1 MPDTQDRIIGD
12 LMEHMITHGP
22 GSMATVFTRL
32 FNLAMRFEREN
43 FLGARHYERSDERRG
58 YANGVKSKRIDTPA
72 GTLTL
77 EIPKTAG
84 TEEPFYPQS
93 LDRGTRTMRAVMLA
107 VAEMYV
113 KGVSTRDVADIL
125 NKFGIEGLSST
136 QVSRASK
143 LLDHE
148 LEQWR
153 NRPLGEI
160 GYLILDARYE
170 KVRIDGVVRDA
181 TILSAIGVGPDSRRS
196 LLGVSVALSE
206 AEVHW
211 RAFLDSLVR
220 RGMRGLQF
228 ITSDDHAG
236 LGAARR
242 AVFGGVTWQRCQF
255 HLAQNAIHHAPSHA
269 IRSVIGAELRAV
281 WNARD
286 ITAANEEL
294 RLLVQRY
301 AKTAP
306 DLSRWLERNIPEGM
320 AVFSLPDTHRLKMR
334 TSNPIERAV
343 QQELKRRTIKIRVF
357 PSTDA
362 LLRLVSAVLV
372 EIDEQWAV
380 STQPYLKWNDNPASR
395 P

>member
-1 MPDTQDRIIGD
+1 
-12 LMEHMITHGP
+12 LITHGP
-22 GSMATVFTRL
+22 GGMATVFTRF

-43 FLGARHYERSDERRG
+43 FLGARHYERSEERRG

-84 TEEPFYPQS
+84 TDEPFYPQS
-93 LDRGTRTMRAVMLA
+93 LDRGTRTSRALMLA

-136 QVSRASK
+136 QVSRAGK

-148 LEQWR
+148 LDQWR

-160 GYLILDARYE
+160 GYVILDARYE
-170 KVRIDGVVRDA
+170 KVRIDGIVRDA

-220 RGMRGLQF
+220 RGMRGVQF

-255 HLAQNAIHHAPSHA
+255 HLAQNAIHHAPTHA

-281 WNARD
+281 WNAKD
-286 ITAANEEL
+286 LTAANEEL

-306 DLSRWLERNIPEGM
+306 ELSRWLERNIPEGL
-320 AVFSLPDTHRLKMR
+320 AVFGLPETHRVKMR

-362 LLRLVSAVLV
+362 LLRLVTAVLV
-372 EIDEQWAV
+372 EIDETWAA
-380 STQPYLKWNDNPASR
+380 STQPYLKWNENPASR
-395 P
+395 T

>member
-1 MPDTQDRIIGD
+1 MPDTQDRIID
-12 LMEHMITHGP
+12 EVMEQLIAQGP
-22 GSMATVFTRL
+22 GGMAAVFTRL

-43 FLGARHYERSDERRG
+43 FLGARHYERNDERRG

-72 GTLTL
+72 GTLIL
-77 EIPKTAG
+77 DVPKTAG
-84 TEEPFYPQS
+84 TAEPFYPQS
-93 LDRGTRTMRAVMLA
+93 LERGTRSSRALMLA

-125 NKFGIEGLSST
+125 DKFGINGLSST

-148 LEQWR
+148 LQQWR
-153 NRPLGEI
+153 ERPLGEVS
-160 GYLILDARYE
+160 YLILDARYE
-170 KVRIDGVVRDA
+170 RVRFDGIVRDA
-181 TILSAIGVGPDSRRS
+181 TVLSAIGVGADSRRS

-211 RAFLDSLVR
+211 RAFLDSLVS
-220 RGMRGLQF
+220 RGLRGVRF

-255 HLAQNAIHHAPSHA
+255 HLAQNAIHHAPSQA
-269 IRSVIGAELRAV
+269 IRNTIGAELRAV
-281 WNARD
+281 WNAKD
-286 ITAANEEL
+286 LHAANEEL
-294 RLLVQRY
+294 LRLVHRY
-301 AKTAP
+301 AKISP
-306 DLSRWLERNIPEGM
+306 DLARWLERNIPQGL
-320 AVFSLPDTHRLKMR
+320 AVFSLPEPHRLKMR

-343 QQELKRRTIKIRVF
+343 QQEIKRRTVKVRVF
-357 PSTDA
+357 PSIDA

-372 EIDEQWAV
+372 EIDDRWAA
-380 STQPYLKWNDNPASR
+380 STQPYIKWNTNAASSS
-395 P
+395 